1 MHEETFNQS
10 NDSSVAFPMM
20 LTQLGILP
28 GIKLDRVIIYNCLFI
43 E

>member
-1 MHEETFNQS
+1 
-10 NDSSVAFPMM
+10 MM

-43 E
+43 EW